1 MKKKIL
7 IAIIVFLFLIVI
19 ICLNLSDNL
28 VADNIIFSKIE
39 YGKVYSQYNCLATV
53 KGKEHYQFFN
63 GVIKEIYYL
72 PNDKIEK
79 GQTILEY
86 IDAYDK
92 VIKLK
97 SAYSGYIDDF
107 TNTNV
112 KITDK
117 DLYFSVEVK
126 KDIFNNIDENSFAI
140 YKYDDKYYTT
150 ALIDKNDYGIDK
162 DGQTFYLLKFKINE
176 DTDFLLNQ
184 NVIIKISVNEQW
196 GMVVDKRALLKK
208 EGEYFLLEEGF
219 ATDYSHWEKYKIPI
233 EVICCDDNNALI
245 SAIGIENINVYIL
258 DDFFKKVVQND

>member
-245 SAIGIENINVYIL
+245 SAIGIENINVCIL

>member
-7 IAIIVFLFLIVI
+7 IAVIVFLFLIVI
-19 ICLNLSDNL
+19 ICSNLSDNL

-53 KGKEHYQFFN
+53 KGNEHYQFFN

-79 GQTILEY
+79 GQIILEY

-117 DLYFSVEVK
+117 NLYFSAEVK

-150 ALIDKNDYGIDK
+150 TLIDKNDYGINK
-162 DGQTFYLLKFKINE
+162 DGQTFYSLEFKINE

-184 NVIIKISVNEQW
+184 NVIIKISTNEQW

-219 ATDYSHWEKYKIPI
+219 AIDYSHWEKYKIPI

-245 SAIGIENINVYIL
+245 SAIGIENINVCIL